1 MQRKSIAAK
10 TVLTAVLLAVAIWT
24 TAGPP
29 PHHPEATKRQFAG
42 RP

>member
-24 TAGPP
+24 TAGSP
-29 PHHPEATKRQFAG
+29 PHHAEVSKRQFAG

>member
-24 TAGPP
+24 TAGSP
-29 PHHPEATKRQFAG
+29 PHHSEATKRQFAG